1 MRRLFSSSA
10 ARAVTVAMALTAVL
24 AVPSASMAQ
33 QAISLNVGGFVP
45 RGETARHADDVL
57 RNNLNAG
64 GDSLYFN
71 VSDFNNVTV
80 GGEWLIGLN
89 DFIDAG
95 LGVGYYAKTV
105 PSVYDN
111 LTYPNGREIE
121 QDLSL
126 RVVPLTATIRF
137 LPIGRRDAFTP
148 YIGGGVGVMRF
159 RYQESG
165 EFVDVRNN
173 IFTDTFT
180 ASGTATGPVI
190 LGGARFPVGGL
201 DVGGEVRY
209 QHALGDISAEDDF
222 LGTKIDLGGFSYLL
236 TFTVKF

>member
-1 MRRLFSSSA
+1 MRRPISSS
-10 ARAVTVAMALTAVL
+10 TALTAIALLTAMAVL
-24 AVPSASMAQ
+24 AAPSASEAQ
-33 QAISLNVGGFVP
+33 QAVSFNIGGFVP
-45 RGETARHADDVL
+45 RGETSRDPDDVL
-57 RNNLNAG
+57 RSNLNAG
-64 GDSLYFN
+64 GDSLLFN

-89 DFIDAG
+89 EFIDAG
-95 LGVGYYAKTV
+95 LGIGYYSKTV
-105 PSVYDN
+105 PSIYAD
-111 LTYPNGREIE
+111 LTRPNGREIE

-126 RVVPLTATIRF
+126 RVVPLTATIRL

-173 IFTDTFT
+173 IFVDTFT

-201 DVGGEVRY
+201 DIGGEVRY
-209 QHALGDISAEDDF
+209 QHALGDVSAEDDF

>member
-1 MRRLFSSSA
+1 MRRLYSFPKVVA
-10 ARAVTVAMALTAVL
+10 AMALAAVV
-24 AVPSASMAQ
+24 AAPSVSDAQ
-33 QAISLNVGGFVP
+33 QALSFNVGGFVP
-45 RGETARHADDVL
+45 RGETSRSADDVL

-64 GDSLYFN
+64 GDSLLFEVN
-71 VSDFNNVTV
+71 DFNNVTV
-80 GGEWLIGLN
+80 GADWLIGLN
-89 DFIDAG
+89 DFMDAG
-95 LGVGYYAKTV
+95 LGVGYYSKTV
-105 PSVYDN
+105 PSIYADLVN
-111 LTYPNGREIE
+111 ANGREIE

-126 RVVPLTATIRF
+126 RIVPLTATIRF

-173 IFTDTFT
+173 VFKDTFT
-180 ASGTATGPVI
+180 ATGTAVGPVI
-190 LGGARFPVGGL
+190 LGGARFPIGGV

-209 QHALGDISAEDDF
+209 QHAIGDISGEDDF
-222 LGTKIDLGGFSYLL
+222 LGTEIDLGGFSYLL

>member
-1 MRRLFSSSA
+1 MRRLFSFSGCV
-10 ARAVTVAMALTAVL
+10 AVMVLMAVL
-24 AVPSASMAQ
+24 VAPSVSNAQ
-33 QAISLNVGGFVP
+33 QAVSFNLGGFVP
-45 RGETARHADDVL
+45 RGETHRSADDVL

-64 GDSLYFN
+64 GDSLLFEI
-71 VSDFNNVTV
+71 SDFNNVTV
-80 GGEWLIGLN
+80 GAEWLIGLN

-95 LGVGYYAKTV
+95 LGIGYYSKTV
-105 PSVYDN
+105 PSVYAD

-126 RVVPLTATIRF
+126 RVVPFTATLRF

-165 EFVDVRNN
+165 EFVDVRND
-173 IFTDTFT
+173 IFRDTFV
-180 ASGTATGPVI
+180 ASGAATGPVI

-222 LGTKIDLGGFSYLL
+222 LGTKVDLGGFSYLL

>member
-1 MRRLFSSSA
+1 MRRLFSSGVVA
-10 ARAVTVAMALTAVL
+10 AIAMTAVL
-24 AVPSASMAQ
+24 TAPSVSYAQ
-33 QAISLNVGGFVP
+33 QALSFNLGGFVP
-45 RGETARHADDVL
+45 RGETSRSTDDVL

-64 GDSLYFN
+64 GDSLLFE

-80 GGEWLIGLN
+80 GVEWLIGLN

-95 LGVGYYAKTV
+95 LGVGYYSETV
-105 PSVYDN
+105 PSIYADLVN
-111 LTYPNGREIE
+111 ANGREIE

-126 RVVPLTATIRF
+126 RVVPFTATLRF

-159 RYQESG
+159 RYRESG
-165 EFVDVRNN
+165 EFVDVRDN
-173 IFTDTFT
+173 IFQDTFT
-180 ASGTATGPVI
+180 ATGAAAGPVI
-190 LGGARFPVGGL
+190 LGGARFPIGGL

-209 QHALGDISAEDDF
+209 QHAIGDISAEDDF
-222 LGTKIDLGGFSYLL
+222 LGTEIDLGGFSYLL

>member
-1 MRRLFSSSA
+1 MRRLFSSSTA
-10 ARAVTVAMALTAVL
+10 LAITALTLMAVL
-24 AVPSASMAQ
+24 APSVSEAQ
-33 QAISLNVGGFVP
+33 QAVSFNLGGFVP
-45 RGETARHADDVL
+45 RGETSRNADDVL

-64 GDSLYFN
+64 GDSLLFDLA
-71 VSDFNNVTV
+71 DFSNVTV

-105 PSVYDN
+105 PSVYAD

-121 QDLSL
+121 QDLTL
-126 RVVPLTATIRF
+126 RVVPFTATIRF

-148 YIGGGVGVMRF
+148 YIGAGVGVMRF

-165 EFVDVRNN
+165 EFVDVRDN

-180 ASGTATGPVI
+180 ATGTATGPVI

-209 QHALGDISAEDDF
+209 QHALGDISAEDNF